1 MSRVDEIIAHEVP
14 KGVFDTCGIENA
26 FCNCLNAE
34 EAVELLSRVVTEKPA
49 YRDAAVKKVCSDIE
63 NKFLVRHRQLVEDLI
78 SKFESADHRLRQS
91 LGAVLSRLSEVAP
104 SFIERKIELFFL
116 QSRYVGVRRRGYK
129 IAARRDKVDKKA
141 VLKAW
146 RKHGDYEAAW
156 LITKFFSV
164 SFLVENIKD
173 IEKNFSEGWQFARL
187 YLRIAE
193 FQPSLLSRLKGRD
206 PISYCY
212 VLAKTGIEISDG
224 EAFDIVEFASQDDR
238 FGLFVWSLGKAGKW
252 DVLKTVD
259 SKLLEIQEQRVEQIM
274 KQHGI

>member
-14 KGVFDTCGIENA
+14 EGVFDTYGIEKA

-34 EAVELLSRVVTEKPA
+34 EAAELLNRVVTEKPA

-63 NKFLVRHRQLVEDLI
+63 NEFLVCHEQLVEDLT
-78 SKFESADHRLRQS
+78 SQFKSADHRLRQS
-91 LGAVLSRLSEVAP
+91 LGTVLSRLSEVAP
-104 SFIERKIELFFL
+104 SFIEQKIELFFL

-129 IAARRDKVDKKA
+129 IAARRDKLDEKA

-146 RKHGDYEAAW
+146 HEHGDYEAAW
-156 LITKFFSV
+156 LITKFFPV

-173 IEKNFSEGWQFARL
+173 IEQHFTEGWQFARL

-193 FQPSLLSRLKGRD
+193 VQPNLLPRLKDRD

-212 VLAKTGIEISDG
+212 VLAKAGIEISDG
-224 EAFDIVEFASQDDR
+224 EAFDIMESASQDER

-252 DVLKTVD
+252 DVLKTID
-259 SKLLEIQEQRVEQIM
+259 SKLLEIQERRMEQIM